1 MDSLSLSRI
10 QVKDLDVGQ
19 ETREIL
25 GGGILV
31 RVGVGGVAGV
41 SVARLGG
48 VCLGALAR
56 TARVLARAG
65 ISHNTV
71 EGNIVRYGASA
82 TSLVHDTKG
91 GLSTPTP
98 VGWRTGR

>member
-1 MDSLSLSRI
+1 MSLSRI
-10 QVKDLDVGQ
+10 WAKDLDVEQ

-82 TSLVHDTKG
+82 TSLVHDIKG

-98 VGWRTGR
+98 VGWQMGR